1 MGPPGEGYATTRSES
16 VRVSDD
22 HTDAGWGPGVDDH
35 AAGPT
40 EPGFQNAFHL
50 CARKGEYVLMQP
62 RNMSMSGVVDLA
74 AVKAA
79 QEAKA
84 KAEQARADAAKQGGG
99 GAVSAAS
106 LVIDVDEAGFERD
119 VLQRSTE
126 VPVVIDFWA
135 EWCEP
140 CKQLSPLLERLAAEY
155 NGRFVLA
162 KIDVDANQMLM
173 QQFGIQGIPAVFAV
187 VAGQAL
193 PLFQGAAPEAQI
205 RGTLDQ
211 LVQVAEE
218 RFGLT
223 GLTVDADA
231 QQSEAPEAP
240 EVPAGPYDALLEAAV
255 QALDAGDLGGA
266 VQAYKNVLSDDPG
279 NTEAQ
284 LGLAQAELLQRV
296 QNVDAQQVRRDAAE
310 KPGDVQAQ
318 IAAADLDLVGGH
330 VEDAFGRLVDAVART
345 AGDDRDAARVR
356 LLELFDVVGADDP
369 RVTAARRALAR
380 ALF

>member
-1 MGPPGEGYATTRSES
+1 
-16 VRVSDD
+16 
-22 HTDAGWGPGVDDH
+22 
-35 AAGPT
+35 
-40 EPGFQNAFHL
+40 
-50 CARKGEYVLMQP
+50 MQP
-62 RNMSMSGVVDLA
+62 RNMSMSGVVDLG

-84 KAEQARADAAKQGGG
+84 KAEQARAEAARQGGG
-99 GAVSAAS
+99 PSAVSPAD
-106 LVIDVDEAGFERD
+106 LVIDVDEASFERD

-140 CKQLSPLLERLAAEY
+140 CKQLSPVLERLAVEY
-155 NGRFVLA
+155 DGRFLLA

-193 PLFQGAAPEAQI
+193 PLFQGAAGEAQI
-205 RGTLDQ
+205 RQTLDQ
-211 LVQVAEE
+211 LVQVAEQ

-223 GLTVDADA
+223 GLTVDPDA
-231 QQSEAPEAP
+231 EPGAGPSDTEA
-240 EVPAGPYDALLEAAV
+240 VPAGPYDALLEAAV
-255 QALDAGDLGGA
+255 RALDSGDFAGA

-279 NTEAQ
+279 NPQAR

-296 QNVDAQQVRRDAAE
+296 QGLDPQQVRRDAAE
-310 KPGDVQAQ
+310 KPADVQAQ
-318 IAAADLDLVGGH
+318 IVAADLDLVGGH
-330 VEDAFGRLVDAVART
+330 VEDAFGRLIDTVQRT
-345 AGDDRDAARVR
+345 TGDDRDAVRLR
-356 LLELFDVVGADDP
+356 LLELFEVVGADDP
-369 RVTAARRALAR
+369 RVAAARRALAR

>member
-1 MGPPGEGYATTRSES
+1 
-16 VRVSDD
+16 
-22 HTDAGWGPGVDDH
+22 
-35 AAGPT
+35 
-40 EPGFQNAFHL
+40 
-50 CARKGEYVLMQP
+50 MQP

-79 QEAKA
+79 QEAKT
-84 KAEQARADAAKQGGG
+84 KAEQARAEAARQGGG
-99 GAVSAAS
+99 GAVSPAD
-106 LVIDVDEAGFERD
+106 LVIDVSEATFESA
-119 VLQRSTE
+119 VIQRSAE

-140 CKQLSPLLERLAAEY
+140 CKQLGPLLEKLTLEY

-162 KIDVDANQMLM
+162 KVDVDANQMLM

-205 RGTLDQ
+205 RQTVDQ
-211 LVQVAEE
+211 LIQVAEE

-223 GLTVDADA
+223 GLLVDPDA
-231 QQSEAPEAP
+231 EAAEQEPAAE
-240 EVPAGPYDALLEAAV
+240 PAGPYDALLEAAV

-266 VQAYKNVLSDDPG
+266 VQAYRNVLADDPA
-279 NTEAQ
+279 NTEAK

-296 QNVDAQQVRRDAAE
+296 QALDPQKVRQEAAE
-310 KPGDVQAQ
+310 KPADPQAQ

-330 VEDAFGRLVDAVART
+330 VEDAFGRLVDTVKKVF
-345 AGDDRDAARVR
+345 GDDRDAVRVH
-356 LLELFDVVGADDP
+356 LLGLFEVVGADDP
-369 RVTAARRALAR
+369 RVTKARSALAR

>member
-1 MGPPGEGYATTRSES
+1 
-16 VRVSDD
+16 
-22 HTDAGWGPGVDDH
+22 
-35 AAGPT
+35 
-40 EPGFQNAFHL
+40 
-50 CARKGEYVLMQP
+50 MQP

-84 KAEQARADAAKQGGG
+84 KAEQARAEAARQGGG
-99 GAVSAAS
+99 GAVSPAD
-106 LVIDVDEAGFERD
+106 LVIDVDEAGFEAD

-135 EWCEP
+135 EWCQP
-140 CKQLSPLLERLAAEY
+140 CKQLSPVLERLAVEY

-193 PLFQGAAPEAQI
+193 PLFQGAAPEQQI
-205 RGTLDQ
+205 RETLDQ
-211 LVQVAEE
+211 LVQVAEQ

-223 GLTVDADA
+223 GLAVDPDA
-231 QQSEAPEAP
+231 EPGGAPAAA
-240 EVPAGPYDALLEAAV
+240 EVPAGPHDALLEAAV
-255 QALDAGDLGGA
+255 RALDAGDLGGA
-266 VQAYKNVLSDDPG
+266 IQAYKNVLSDDPG
-279 NTEAQ
+279 NTEAK
-284 LGLAQAELLQRV
+284 LGLVQAELLQRV
-296 QNVDAQQVRRDAAE
+296 SGLDPQQVRKEAAE
-310 KPGDVQAQ
+310 KPGDVPAQ

-330 VEDAFGRLVDAVART
+330 VEDALGRLVETVRRT
-345 AGDDRDAARVR
+345 AGEDRESVRLR
-356 LLELFDVVGADDP
+356 LLELFEVVGAEDP
-369 RVTAARRALAR
+369 RVAAARRALAR

>member
-1 MGPPGEGYATTRSES
+1 
-16 VRVSDD
+16 
-22 HTDAGWGPGVDDH
+22 
-35 AAGPT
+35 
-40 EPGFQNAFHL
+40 
-50 CARKGEYVLMQP
+50 MQP

-84 KAEQARADAAKQGGG
+84 KAEQARAEAARQGGG
-99 GAVSAAS
+99 AAGAAVSPSS
-106 LVIDVDEAGFERD
+106 LVIDVDEAGFERE

-135 EWCEP
+135 QWCEP
-140 CKQLSPLLERLAAEY
+140 CKQLSPLLERLAQEY
-155 NGRFVLA
+155 NGRFLLA

-173 QQFGIQGIPAVFAV
+173 QQFGVQGIPAVFAV

-205 RGTLDQ
+205 RQTLDQ
-211 LVQVAEE
+211 LIQVGEE

-231 QQSEAPEAP
+231 QGEPAAEV

-255 QALDAGDLGGA
+255 QALDAGDLSGA
-266 VQAYKNVLSDDPG
+266 VQAYRNVLSDDPA
-279 NTEAQ
+279 NTEAK

-296 QNVDAQQVRRDAAE
+296 QGLDAQTVRKDAADR
-310 KPGDVQAQ
+310 PADVAAQ

-330 VEDAFGRLVDAVART
+330 VEDAFGRLIDTVRRT

-356 LLELFDVVGADDP
+356 LLELFEVVGGDDP
-369 RVTAARRALAR
+369 RVTAARTALAR
-380 ALF
+380 VLF

>member
-1 MGPPGEGYATTRSES
+1 
-16 VRVSDD
+16 
-22 HTDAGWGPGVDDH
+22 
-35 AAGPT
+35 
-40 EPGFQNAFHL
+40 
-50 CARKGEYVLMQP
+50 MQP

-84 KAEQARADAAKQGGG
+84 KAEQARATAAREGGG
-99 GAVSAAS
+99 GAVSPAD

-140 CKQLSPLLERLAAEY
+140 CKQLSPVLERLAVEY
-155 NGRFVLA
+155 NGRFLLA

-193 PLFQGAAPEAQI
+193 PLFQGAAAEAQI
-205 RGTLDQ
+205 RETLDQ
-211 LVQVAEE
+211 LVTVAEQ

-223 GLTVDADA
+223 GLTVDPEA
-231 QQSEAPEAP
+231 QPGGQEPAEAP
-240 EVPAGPYDALLEAAV
+240 VGPYDALLNAAA
-255 QALDAGDLGGA
+255 QALDAGDLTTA
-266 VQAYKNVLSDDPG
+266 VQAYKNVLADDPAHP
-279 NTEAQ
+279 EAK

-296 QNVDAQQVRRDAAE
+296 QGLDVQRVRKEAADRPADA
-310 KPGDVQAQ
+310 QAQ
-318 IAAADLDLVGGH
+318 IVAADLDLVGGH
-330 VEDAFGRLVDAVART
+330 VEDAFGRLIDTVRRT
-345 AGDDRDAARVR
+345 AGDDRDAVRLR
-356 LLELFDVVGADDP
+356 LLELFEVVGGDDP

>member
-1 MGPPGEGYATTRSES
+1 
-16 VRVSDD
+16 
-22 HTDAGWGPGVDDH
+22 
-35 AAGPT
+35 
-40 EPGFQNAFHL
+40 
-50 CARKGEYVLMQP
+50 MQP

-84 KAEQARADAAKQGGG
+84 KAEQVRAETARHGGTGAISPAD
-99 GAVSAAS
+99 
-106 LVIDVDEAGFERD
+106 LVIDVDEADFERD
-119 VLQRSTE
+119 VLQRSAE

-135 EWCEP
+135 EWCQP
-140 CKQLSPLLERLAAEY
+140 CKQLSPVLERLAVEY
-155 NGRFVLA
+155 DGRFLLA

-173 QQFGIQGIPAVFAV
+173 QQFGVQGIPAVFAV

-193 PLFQGAAPEAQI
+193 PLFQGAAGEQQI
-205 RGTLDQ
+205 RETLDQ

-223 GLTVDADA
+223 GLTVD
-231 QQSEAPEAP
+231 PEAEP
-240 EVPAGPYDALLEAAV
+240 GGAAREEVQEGPHDALLEAAV

-266 VQAYKNVLSDDPG
+266 VQAYRNVLSDDPG
-279 NTEAQ
+279 NTEAK

-296 QNVDAQQVRRDAAE
+296 QHMDPQQVRRDAAE
-310 KPGDVQAQ
+310 RPGDAEAQ

-330 VEDAFGRLVDAVART
+330 VDDAFGRLIETVTRT
-345 AGDDRDAARVR
+345 AGDDRDTVRRR
-356 LLELFDVVGADDP
+356 LLEMFEVVGPEDP
-369 RVTAARRALAR
+369 RVVGARRALAR

>member
-1 MGPPGEGYATTRSES
+1 
-16 VRVSDD
+16 
-22 HTDAGWGPGVDDH
+22 
-35 AAGPT
+35 
-40 EPGFQNAFHL
+40 
-50 CARKGEYVLMQP
+50 MQP

-84 KAEQARADAAKQGGG
+84 KAEQARAEAARQGGG
-99 GAVSAAS
+99 PGAVSPS
-106 LVIDVDEAGFERD
+106 DLVIDVDEAGFERD

-140 CKQLSPLLERLAAEY
+140 CKQLSPVLEQLVVEY
-155 NGRFVLA
+155 NGRLLLA

-173 QQFGIQGIPAVFAV
+173 QQFGVQGIPAVFAV

-193 PLFQGAAPEAQI
+193 PLFQGAAGKEQI
-205 RGTLDQ
+205 QQTLDQ
-211 LVQVAEE
+211 LVQVAEQ

-223 GLTVDADA
+223 GLTVDPDA
-231 QQSEAPEAP
+231 RPGVAPEPAA
-240 EVPAGPYDALLEAAV
+240 VPAGPYDALLEAAV
-255 QALDAGDLGGA
+255 HALDAGDFGGA

-279 NTEAQ
+279 NSEAK

-296 QNVDAQQVRRDAAE
+296 QNLDPQRTRKEAAE
-310 KPGDVQAQ
+310 KPGDAQAQ

-330 VEDAFGRLVDAVART
+330 VEDAFGRLIDTVRRT
-345 AGDDRDAARVR
+345 AGDERDAVRLR
-356 LLELFDVVGADDP
+356 LLELFEVVGADDP
-369 RVTAARRALAR
+369 RVSAARRALSR

>member
-1 MGPPGEGYATTRSES
+1 
-16 VRVSDD
+16 
-22 HTDAGWGPGVDDH
+22 
-35 AAGPT
+35 
-40 EPGFQNAFHL
+40 
-50 CARKGEYVLMQP
+50 MQP

-84 KAEQARADAAKQGGG
+84 KAEQARAETARQGGG
-99 GAVSAAS
+99 GAVSPAD
-106 LVIDVDEAGFERD
+106 LVIDVDEAGFEQD

-140 CKQLSPLLERLAAEY
+140 CKQLSPLLERLTVEY
-155 NGRFVLA
+155 NGRILLA

-193 PLFQGAAPEAQI
+193 PLFQGAAGEAQI
-205 RGTLDQ
+205 RQTLDQ
-211 LVQVAEE
+211 LVQVGEQ

-223 GLTVDADA
+223 GLSVD
-231 QQSEAPEAP
+231 PEAEP
-240 EVPAGPYDALLEAAV
+240 GGGGAQAAPAEAVGPYDALLEAAV
-255 QALDAGDLGGA
+255 RALDSGDLAGA
-266 VQAYKNVLSDDPG
+266 VQAYKNVLADDPG
-279 NTEAQ
+279 NPEAA

-296 QNVDAQQVRRDAAE
+296 QGLDPQRVRQDAAE
-310 KPGDVQAQ
+310 KPADAAAQ

-330 VEDAFGRLVDAVART
+330 VEDAFGRLIETVART
-345 AGDDRDAARVR
+345 AGDDRDAVRVR
-356 LLELFDVVGADDP
+356 LLELFEVVGAEDP
-369 RVTAARRALAR
+369 RVIAARRALAR

>member
-1 MGPPGEGYATTRSES
+1 
-16 VRVSDD
+16 
-22 HTDAGWGPGVDDH
+22 
-35 AAGPT
+35 
-40 EPGFQNAFHL
+40 
-50 CARKGEYVLMQP
+50 MQP

-84 KAEQARADAAKQGGG
+84 KAEQARAEAARQGG
-99 GAVSAAS
+99 GAVSPAD
-106 LVIDVDEAGFERD
+106 LVIDVSEATFESA
-119 VLQRSTE
+119 VIQRSTE

-140 CKQLSPLLERLAAEY
+140 CKQLGPLLEKLTLEY

-162 KIDVDANQMLM
+162 KVDVDANQMLM

-205 RGTLDQ
+205 RQTLDQ
-211 LVQVAEE
+211 LIQVGEE

-223 GLTVDADA
+223 GLVVDPDA
-231 QQSEAPEAP
+231 EGGAPQAAPE
-240 EVPAGPYDALLEAAV
+240 PAGPYDALLEAAV

-266 VQAYKNVLSDDPG
+266 VQAYKNVLADDPA
-279 NTEAQ
+279 NTEAK

-296 QNVDAQQVRRDAAE
+296 QGLDPQQVRQAAAE
-310 KPGDVQAQ
+310 NPADPQAQ

-330 VEDAFGRLVDAVART
+330 VEDAFGRLVDTVKKVF
-345 AGDDRDAARVR
+345 GDDRDAVRVH
-356 LLELFDVVGADDP
+356 LLGLFEVVGADDP
-369 RVTAARRALAR
+369 RVAKARSALAR

>member
-1 MGPPGEGYATTRSES
+1 
-16 VRVSDD
+16 
-22 HTDAGWGPGVDDH
+22 
-35 AAGPT
+35 
-40 EPGFQNAFHL
+40 
-50 CARKGEYVLMQP
+50 MQP

-79 QEAKA
+79 QEAKT
-84 KAEQARADAAKQGGG
+84 KAEQARAEAARQGGG
-99 GAVSAAS
+99 GAVSPAD

-140 CKQLSPLLERLAAEY
+140 CKQLSPVLERLALEY

-162 KIDVDANQMLM
+162 KVDVDANQMLM

-193 PLFQGAAPEAQI
+193 PLFQGAAGEAQI
-205 RGTLDQ
+205 RQTLDQ
-211 LVQVAEE
+211 LVQVAEQ

-223 GLTVDADA
+223 GLTVDPDA
-231 QQSEAPEAP
+231 EAGAAP
-240 EVPAGPYDALLEAAV
+240 AAAPAPAGPYDALLEAAV
-255 QALDAGDLGGA
+255 QALDAGDFGGA

-279 NTEAQ
+279 NSEAR
-284 LGLAQAELLQRV
+284 LGLVQAELLQRV
-296 QNVDAQQVRRDAAE
+296 QGLDPQQVRKDAAE
-310 KPGDVQAQ
+310 KPGDAQAQ

-330 VEDAFGRLVDAVART
+330 VEDAFGRLIDTVRRT
-345 AGDDRDAARVR
+345 VGDDRDTVRLR
-356 LLELFDVVGADDP
+356 LLELFDVVGAEDP
-369 RVTAARRALAR
+369 RVTTARRALAR

>member
-1 MGPPGEGYATTRSES
+1 
-16 VRVSDD
+16 
-22 HTDAGWGPGVDDH
+22 
-35 AAGPT
+35 
-40 EPGFQNAFHL
+40 
-50 CARKGEYVLMQP
+50 MQP

-84 KAEQARADAAKQGGG
+84 KAEQARAEAARQGGGG
-99 GAVSAAS
+99 GAVSPAD

-119 VLQRSTE
+119 ALQRSTE

-135 EWCEP
+135 EWCQP
-140 CKQLSPLLERLAAEY
+140 CKQLSPVLERLAVEY

-193 PLFQGAAPEAQI
+193 PLFQGAAGEAQI
-205 RGTLDQ
+205 RQTLDQ
-211 LVQVAEE
+211 LVQVAEQ

-223 GLTVDADA
+223 GLAVDAEA
-231 QQSEAPEAP
+231 EPGAPEQQAP
-240 EVPAGPYDALLEAAV
+240 AVPAGPYDALLEAAV

-279 NTEAQ
+279 NMEAK

-296 QNVDAQQVRRDAAE
+296 QGLDPAQVRKDAAE
-310 KPGDVQAQ
+310 KPGDAQAQ

-330 VEDAFGRLVDAVART
+330 VEDAFGRLIDTVQRT
-345 AGDDRDAARVR
+345 AGEEREGVRVR
-356 LLELFDVVGADDP
+356 LLELFEVVGAEDP
-369 RVTAARRALAR
+369 RVMAARRALAR

>member
-1 MGPPGEGYATTRSES
+1 
-16 VRVSDD
+16 
-22 HTDAGWGPGVDDH
+22 
-35 AAGPT
+35 
-40 EPGFQNAFHL
+40 
-50 CARKGEYVLMQP
+50 MQP

-84 KAEQARADAAKQGGG
+84 KAEQARAEAARQGGG
-99 GAVSAAS
+99 TGAVSQAD
-106 LVIDVDEAGFERD
+106 LVIDVDEAGFERE

-140 CKQLSPLLERLAAEY
+140 CKQLSPVLEQLVVEY
-155 NGRFVLA
+155 NGRLLLA

-173 QQFGIQGIPAVFAV
+173 QQFGVQGIPAVFAV

-193 PLFQGAAPEAQI
+193 PLFQGAAGKEQI
-205 RGTLDQ
+205 QQTLDQ
-211 LVQVAEE
+211 LVQVAEQ

-223 GLTVDADA
+223 GLQVDPDA
-231 QQSEAPEAP
+231 EPGGGGGGGQQVA

-255 QALDAGDLGGA
+255 HALDAGDFGGA

-279 NTEAQ
+279 NSEAK
-284 LGLAQAELLQRV
+284 LGLAQAELLRRV
-296 QNVDAQQVRRDAAE
+296 QDLDPQRARKDAAE

-330 VEDAFGRLVDAVART
+330 VEDAFGRLIDTVRRT
-345 AGDDRDAARVR
+345 AGEDRDAVRLR
-356 LLELFDVVGADDP
+356 LLELFEVVGADDP
-369 RVTAARRALAR
+369 RVTAARRALSR

>member
-1 MGPPGEGYATTRSES
+1 
-16 VRVSDD
+16 
-22 HTDAGWGPGVDDH
+22 
-35 AAGPT
+35 
-40 EPGFQNAFHL
+40 
-50 CARKGEYVLMQP
+50 MQP

-84 KAEQARADAAKQGGG
+84 KAEQTRAEAARQGGA
-99 GAVSAAS
+99 GAVSPAD

-119 VLQRSTE
+119 VLQRSAE

-135 EWCEP
+135 EWCQP
-140 CKQLSPLLERLAAEY
+140 CKQLSPVLERLAVEY
-155 NGRFVLA
+155 DGRIVLA

-173 QQFGIQGIPAVFAV
+173 QQFGVQGIPAVFAV

-193 PLFQGAAPEAQI
+193 PLFQGAAGEQQI
-205 RGTLDQ
+205 RETLDQ
-211 LVQVAEE
+211 LVQVAEQ

-223 GLTVDADA
+223 GLTVDPDA
-231 QQSEAPEAP
+231 EPGGAAPQEA
-240 EVPAGPYDALLEAAV
+240 PAGPYDALLEAAV
-255 QALDAGDLGGA
+255 RALDAGDLGGA

-279 NTEAQ
+279 NMEAK

-296 QNVDAQQVRRDAAE
+296 QGMDPQRVREEAAG
-310 KPGDVQAQ
+310 KPGDVDAQ

-330 VEDAFGRLVDAVART
+330 VDDAFGRLIDTVRRT
-345 AGDDRDAARVR
+345 AGDDRDAVRRR
-356 LLELFDVVGADDP
+356 LLELFEVVGPEDP
-369 RVTAARRALAR
+369 RVVTARRALAR

>member
-1 MGPPGEGYATTRSES
+1 
-16 VRVSDD
+16 
-22 HTDAGWGPGVDDH
+22 
-35 AAGPT
+35 
-40 EPGFQNAFHL
+40 
-50 CARKGEYVLMQP
+50 MQP

-84 KAEQARADAAKQGGG
+84 KAEQARAESARQGGG
-99 GAVSAAS
+99 GAVSPSS
-106 LVIDVDEAGFERD
+106 LVIDVDEAGFERE
-119 VLQRSTE
+119 VLQRSAE

-140 CKQLSPLLERLAAEY
+140 CKQLSPLLEGLAAEY

-173 QQFGIQGIPAVFAV
+173 QQFGVQGIPAVFAV

-193 PLFQGAAPEAQI
+193 PLFQGAAPVEQI

-211 LVQVAEE
+211 LIQVAEE

-223 GLTVDADA
+223 GVTVDADA
-231 QQSEAPEAP
+231 EDAAPVVEA
-240 EVPAGPYDALLEAAV
+240 PAGPYDALLEAAV
-255 QALDAGDLGGA
+255 QALDAGDLAGA

-279 NTEAQ
+279 NTEAK
-284 LGLAQAELLQRV
+284 LGLAQAELLLRV
-296 QNVDAQQVRRDAAE
+296 QGLDPQKVRQDAADR
-310 KPGDVQAQ
+310 PSDVAAQ

-330 VEDAFGRLVDAVART
+330 VEDAFGRLVDTVKVT
-345 AGDDRDAARVR
+345 AGDDRNAARVR
-356 LLELFDVVGADDP
+356 LLELFEVVGSDDP
-369 RVTAARRALAR
+369 RVTTGRAALAR
-380 ALF
+380 VLF